1 MGLPHIVD
9 VLKGTATRVKGGLAR
24 ALWWGFPTRSSTPLV
39 LVGRRQVVESTDFLD
54 RGVLVGA
61 DGCVERGLLGYRVSI
76 TVVVVRVVTV

>member
-9 VLKGTATRVKGGLAR
+9 VLKGTATRVKGGLLVRFGGASPRAR
-24 ALWWGFPTRSSTPLV
+24 RHRWCLW
-39 LVGRRQVVESTDFLD
+39 VGGKSLSRQIFD

-76 TVVVVRVVTV
+76 MRIVI